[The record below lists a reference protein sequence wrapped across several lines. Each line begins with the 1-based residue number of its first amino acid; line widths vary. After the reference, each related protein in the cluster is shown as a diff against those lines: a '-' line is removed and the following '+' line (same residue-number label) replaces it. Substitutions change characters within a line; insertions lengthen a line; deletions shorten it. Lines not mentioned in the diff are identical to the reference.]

1 MSRALQA
8 DAEDRVQPGE
18 GDSPDSMDSLQ
29 HVRDA
34 AWAILE
40 KMSFPPIGVAR
51 SIRDGG
57 HDDIQYIIKEMEA
70 IEEIGAI
77 KEQQRLHALHAN
89 TVRSFRTAAVSSTV
103 SGVTNRSQGQT
114 SGRWRDENRE
124 ESHHD
129 QRERQGAC
137 EKKYM
142 KRKTQHA
149 ADEAKMEGIVECKEA
164 VEAISG
170 VSTEI
175 LEAR

>member
-1 MSRALQA
+1 MRFMQTQSVHFVPL
-8 DAEDRVQPGE
+8 
-18 GDSPDSMDSLQ
+18 L
-29 HVRDA
+29 
-34 AWAILE
+34 
-40 KMSFPPIGVAR
+40 
-51 SIRDGG
+51 
-57 HDDIQYIIKEMEA
+57 
-70 IEEIGAI
+70 
-77 KEQQRLHALHAN
+77 
-89 TVRSFRTAAVSSTV
+89 SSTV

-164 VEAISG
+164 VEDVSG
-170 VSTEI
+170 VSTEV
-175 LEAR
+175 LEARQRRRVEKIGVA